1 MKTFRILSL
10 AVIAAMLMTFV
21 SCLDSGNNTSTG
33 TVYGVVDYNDSFKKV
48 VYGLDGGVYY
58 VPTIVNDASL
68 QSGDCVGVYGTID
81 YGSAENANASVN
93 GYYVM
98 NASEYEKYTSYYA
111 TNFVPSDTSSV
122 QTGEMPIIA
131 TSSLGSGTYIKGYLF
146 LALQFA
152 NIKSDQKNSFSLSCD
167 LSNVNTESGSRI
179 YDIYVRAKKVE
190 DGSKSA
196 STAYLTVPFEM
207 NNFFTRATA
216 VEKELGNTAIN
227 VRLNYISALNSD
239 STKATWT
246 KSDVYSYTISSSN

>member
-1 MKTFRILSL
+1 MKKFRILSL
-10 AVIAAMLMTFV
+10 AAIAVMLMTFV

-58 VPTIVNDASL
+58 VPTIVSDASL

-81 YGSAENANASVN
+81 YESADNANASTT

-98 NASEYEKYTSYYA
+98 NASEYEKYTSYSA
-111 TNFVPSDTSSV
+111 TGFMPSDTSSV
-122 QTGEMPIIA
+122 QTGEMPVMA
-131 TSSLGSGTYIKGYLF
+131 TSSLGSGTYIKGHLF

-152 NIKSDQKNSFSLSCD
+152 NIKSDQKNSFSLSYD
-167 LSNVNTESGSRI
+167 LDNVSTESGSRV
-179 YDIYVRAKKVE
+179 YNLYVRARKVD

-196 STAYLTVPFEM
+196 STAYLTIPFEM
-207 NNFFTRATA
+207 SNFFTQATA
-216 VEKELGNTAIN
+216 IEKGLGNTAIN

-239 STKATWT
+239 STQATWT
-246 KSDVYSYTISSSN
+246 KSDVYSYTISSK